1 MEVKYVVMCGEADVA
16 TGEWD
21 TFECQDFSHA
31 FHLAQALSKCA
42 EYDWTQIQEQKH
54 DDSRP
59 GIWKLTNTRFFVKG
73 VMLDNRGQA

>member
-1 MEVKYVVMCGEADVA
+1 MVRYYAIACEANLDA
-16 TGEWD
+16 KEWD

-73 VMLDNRGQA
+73 CMLDNR